1 MFKAQTSIDNFFTSN
16 SNKNKYEINR
26 YFYLSW
32 TNKYKPD
39 FNAYWTNK
47 KPEKINFVE
56 QINCDYIKKGYF
68 FYICGYI
75 EDNNDRLYNISKEK
89 VYKNIHYLKSHLQKC
104 IRKKDDHRAIQSCH
118 HLLKLDVGELLRR
131 LIIIMLED
139 TSIHECFPTLVWLM
153 IATSSKKFKKEV
165 FIYEWI
171 LGAVYVLCKIDDK
184 PNIYDIYEKN
194 ILLNEKIPVYQ
205 QLDSYNKLNDLQMS
219 LLYSMHLRIAYGGMQ
234 CDMEMIEKYINILDF
249 QFNNGK
255 TLINISTIDI
265 RPISIYI
272 RDLELNEWDLS
283 AIDYHCNS
291 KFLDYIHKKY
301 DHIEKDELQKIIW
314 HHSSSIN
321 LREQSTNYNSKCWKE
336 IKNHVEKTQKYLL
349 DSSY

>member
-1 MFKAQTSIDNFFTSN
+1 
-16 SNKNKYEINR
+16 
-26 YFYLSW
+26 
-32 TNKYKPD
+32 
-39 FNAYWTNK
+39 
-47 KPEKINFVE
+47 
-56 QINCDYIKKGYF
+56 
-68 FYICGYI
+68 
-75 EDNNDRLYNISKEK
+75 
-89 VYKNIHYLKSHLQKC
+89 
-104 IRKKDDHRAIQSCH
+104 
-118 HLLKLDVGELLRR
+118 LLKLDVGELLRR
-131 LIIIMLED
+131 LIIIILED
-139 TSIHECFPTLVWLM
+139 TVIHECFPTLVWLM

-171 LGAVYVLCKIDDK
+171 LGVVYVLCKIDDK
-184 PNIYDIYEKN
+184 PNIYNIYEKN

-205 QLDSYNKLNDLQMS
+205 QLDGYNKLNDLQMS

-255 TLINISTIDI
+255 HLINISTIDI

-272 RDLELNEWDLS
+272 RDLELSEWDLS

-301 DHIEKDELQKIIW
+301 DHIEKEELQKIIW
-314 HHSSSIN
+314 YHSSSIN
-321 LREQSTNYNSKCWKE
+321 LREQSINYNAKCWKE